1 MSQLYTSQP
10 TVNRLLTTFSSLF
23 PSATRR
29 TRHLLAWLLIAQLA
43 LESAP
48 SVRCLFRQFLSKQT
62 DASLNSYY
70 RALGNGLVTD
80 ASIRQAL
87 ALQALAIVPE
97 ALRQEPI
104 LLSVD
109 DTSIAKWGKH
119 FDGVGILYDHAKHD
133 GKSYFNGH
141 AFVSLTMSVPVLHET
156 AGKQQIRYI
165 AVPIG
170 YVMSNGEASK
180 LTLAC
185 QLLDEVMPILEKR
198 QVILLFDSWYAKR
211 ELLAHALSYP
221 NLNVTCNARHDT
233 AMFEL
238 PDSTAGRRG
247 RPPKYGKRLML
258 DEIANDLTNYLCR
271 MDNYFVAHR
280 LVKTR
285 IFGDHTVHAYV
296 TLSKSGSYRL
306 FFSTIDPM
314 ALHMSIAWQENKGL
328 RNTSSKHMAIYP
340 LKLYKLRWGIETNY
354 YEQKMFWELGSY
366 KVRTKTAIEHLLNL
380 TNSGHAL
387 MKILPYEDERLNTYR
402 DGIYWQW
409 YKSSVII
416 MVLQTV
422 IGLFFG
428 SMVGYGL
435 AMYNFKGRNLIFTLV
450 LVVMMIP
457 FEILLLP
464 LYRMLIRA
472 KLVDNYFG
480 VILPYLV
487 PPFMIFF
494 FRQYVLGLPKELLEA
509 GRIDG
514 CTDYG
519 VFFRIMVPIMIP
531 AFGAMTILSGM
542 NSWNNL
548 LWPMIVLSTNEKF
561 TIPIG
566 MGTTIT
572 PYGNAY
578 DVLMPGAVMAVV
590 PIIIIYLCAQKTFIA
605 GLTAG
610 SVKG

>member
-1 MSQLYTSQP
+1 MSQLYTSQS
-10 TVNRLLTTFSSLF
+10 TVDKLLTIFSSLF
-23 PSATRR
+23 PAATRP

-87 ALQALAIVPE
+87 ALRALAIVPE

-141 AFVSLTMSVPVLHET
+141 AFVSLTMSVPVLHEN

-211 ELLAHALSYP
+211 ELISRALSSP
-221 NLNVTCNARHDT
+221 NLNVICNARRDT
-233 AMFEL
+233 AIFEL
-238 PDSTAGRRG
+238 PALTAGRRG
-247 RPPKYGKRLML
+247 RPPKYGRRLKL
-258 DEIANDLTNYLCR
+258 DEIPVAPENYPYK
-271 MDNYFVAHR
+271 MDSYLVSHR
-280 LVKTR
+280 LVKTH
-285 IFGDHTVHAYV
+285 ILGDRTVHAYV
-296 TLSKSGSYRL
+296 TLSKSGSRRL
-306 FFSTIDPM
+306 FFSTVDPM
-314 ALHMSIAWQENKGL
+314 ALHMSIAWQENKTL

-380 TNSGHAL
+380 TNAGHAL
-387 MKILPYEDERLNTYR
+387 MKILPYEDERLSAYQ
-402 DGIYWQW
+402 D
-409 YKSSVII
+409 KSPQELRHALSRQIHKEV
-416 MVLQTV
+416 
-422 IGLFFG
+422 FF
-428 SMVGYGL
+428 
-435 AMYNFKGRNLIFTLV
+435 ATLV
-450 LVVMMIP
+450 SKAQSSINSSA
-457 FEILLLP
+457 LLKALQA
-464 LYRMLIRA
+464 LA
-472 KLVDNYFG
+472 WG
-480 VILPYLV
+480 
-487 PPFMIFF
+487 
-494 FRQYVLGLPKELLEA
+494 
-509 GRIDG
+509 DG
-514 CTDYG
+514 Q
-519 VFFRIMVPIMIP
+519 
-531 AFGAMTILSGM
+531 AA
-542 NSWNNL
+542 
-548 LWPMIVLSTNEKF
+548 
-561 TIPIG
+561 
-566 MGTTIT
+566 
-572 PYGNAY
+572 
-578 DVLMPGAVMAVV
+578 
-590 PIIIIYLCAQKTFIA
+590 
-605 GLTAG
+605 
-610 SVKG
+610 

>member
-258 DEIANDLTNYLCR
+258 DEIANASYGNVYIKDADGNRLYSYGCYPGWGATGNNR
-271 MDNYFVAHR
+271 KDAVA
-280 LVKTR
+280 K
-285 IFGDHTVHAYV
+285 
-296 TLSKSGSYRL
+296 
-306 FFSTIDPM
+306 
-314 ALHMSIAWQENKGL
+314 
-328 RNTSSKHMAIYP
+328 
-340 LKLYKLRWGIETNY
+340 
-354 YEQKMFWELGSY
+354 
-366 KVRTKTAIEHLLNL
+366 
-380 TNSGHAL
+380 
-387 MKILPYEDERLNTYR
+387 
-402 DGIYWQW
+402 
-409 YKSSVII
+409 
-416 MVLQTV
+416 
-422 IGLFFG
+422 
-428 SMVGYGL
+428 YGL
-435 AMYNFKGRNLIFTLV
+435 QVGDLLTIIGAKGSHNGEPQISNGV
-450 LVVMMIP
+450 
-457 FEILLLP
+457 
-464 LYRMLIRA
+464 
-472 KLVDNYFG
+472 YFSH
-480 VILPYLV
+480 
-487 PPFMIFF
+487 
-494 FRQYVLGLPKELLEA
+494 
-509 GRIDG
+509 
-514 CTDYG
+514 T
-519 VFFRIMVPIMIP
+519 P
-531 AFGAMTILSGM
+531 A
-542 NSWNNL
+542 N
-548 LWPMIVLSTNEKF
+548 
-561 TIPIG
+561 
-566 MGTTIT
+566 
-572 PYGNAY
+572 
-578 DVLMPGAVMAVV
+578 
-590 PIIIIYLCAQKTFIA
+590 
-605 GLTAG
+605 
-610 SVKG
+610 